1 MKQLPSP
8 QKKEKEK
15 VITHGTM
22 LVIAKL
28 TTLIHFRAFKI
39 IFYPDNS
46 LCILTSQPLQ
56 AVSLPTAIPT
66 GEHVYAASHITT
78 PGQQTRDREGGG
90 GRQKKTP
97 TTIPKSTHNIALPST
112 QEFPHITP

>member
-78 PGQQTRDREGGG
+78 PGQQTRDRGGGG
-90 GRQKKTP
+90 GRQKKPP